1 MGQIA
6 VHFTDDTHAT
16 VTWPGGVVQIE
27 REIFSAAE
35 APTFQPLSG
44 WWWNP
49 TEGGSG
55 YSVEVQGT
63 HLFVVGFMFDDTGRP
78 VWYFSA
84 GPMTDEQT
92 YHGAVLQFANGQTMG
107 GPYRPPGEP
116 ATIASLDIA
125 FTAQNEA
132 TFTFTEATP
141 SASLRKQVKANR
153 TKKKSLQPQLPKPG
167 TFVFPAAYDVYFQL
181 YGKASISGVTSAIA
195 LASAGIS
202 VSKVGTGSEIQ
213 FYAQRIGTN
222 PSFVLDY
229 EYRAQGCTFVSTR
242 TLDGVPFELTIT
254 SYARYTLHFLVPP
267 GTVPGQL
274 KCPDSNDPVVL
285 PFPGFDVTFSGVV
298 QGRDRDGARCAG
310 CIYSNT
316 TGQPAP
322 GVTYDYYYNLT
333 PKP

>member
-1 MGQIA
+1 MAGGCCANRAGDLQRGGGAHVPAALRMVVEPHGRRQRVQRRSARNAPVRRRLHVRRYRAPGLVLLRRADDRRADVSRRGASVRQRPDDGRA
-6 VHFTDDTHAT
+6 V
-16 VTWPGGVVQIE
+16 P
-27 REIFSAAE
+27 
-35 APTFQPLSG
+35 
-44 WWWNP
+44 
-49 TEGGSG
+49 
-55 YSVEVQGT
+55 
-63 HLFVVGFMFDDTGRP
+63 
-78 VWYFSA
+78 
-84 GPMTDEQT
+84 
-92 YHGAVLQFANGQTMG
+92 
-107 GPYRPPGEP
+107 PPGEP

-181 YGKASISGVTSAIA
+181 NGKASISGVTSAIA